1 MLYHPGYGGTSLLYH
16 TNAVA
21 QMMKIVS
28 PNDGLK
34 GDFYPTFRSGSSES
48 VESGGST
55 NKADW
60 SEPGNILEQPPH
72 TNTSSS
78 LYLYSL
84 SWGSTFYS
92 GILI

>member
-34 GDFYPTFRSGSSES
+34 GDFYPTFRSGSYES

-60 SEPGNILEQPPH
+60 TGPGNIPEQPPH

-84 SWGSTFYS
+84 SWGSTFY
-92 GILI
+92 